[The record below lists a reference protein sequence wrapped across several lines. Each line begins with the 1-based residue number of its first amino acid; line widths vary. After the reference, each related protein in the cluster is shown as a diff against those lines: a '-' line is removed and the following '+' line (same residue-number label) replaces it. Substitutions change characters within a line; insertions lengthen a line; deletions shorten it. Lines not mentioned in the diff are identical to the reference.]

1 MKEKEALTRQE
12 IDFFIDGVTN
22 KSIPDCWIS
31 AWAMAVLLNRMTNKE
46 TTDLTVVIA
55 ASGEILDFHD
65 FG

>member
-12 IDFFIDGVTN
+12 IDFIINGVTN

-31 AWAMAVLLNRMTNKE
+31 AWAMVVLLNGMTNQK
-46 TTDLTVVIA
+46 TTDLTVAIA
-55 ASGEILDFHD
+55 ASGEILDFYD